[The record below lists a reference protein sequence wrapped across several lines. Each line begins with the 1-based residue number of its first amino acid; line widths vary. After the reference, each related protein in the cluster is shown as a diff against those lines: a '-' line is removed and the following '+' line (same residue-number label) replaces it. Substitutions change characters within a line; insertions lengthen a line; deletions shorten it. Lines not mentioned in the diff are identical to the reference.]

1 MGLLDFFK
9 GNKNKTR
16 LTYAPTFNNSS
27 PNDYNFYNS
36 AYGSQLIL
44 EAIHCKQNEI
54 IKIRP
59 KHLVIKDGVEVVDE
73 SSSVAKVLKRPNDYM
88 TMADFF
94 AKCVF
99 LRETTKNCYIY
110 PEYHMSGNKKVF
122 TALYP
127 LVPREVK
134 YLVDDNGKYFINLT
148 FKNNYQTTLPANSII
163 HWRKDF
169 DDDDYFGGNDDSDTD
184 LLKAVNEYDT
194 LCAAISKAVNCSCQ
208 INGIMKLNSY
218 MSDEKVEAEQQ
229 AFLEKLKNNESGILF
244 TDLKAEYIPMSK
256 DVKLV
261 DAATLDFFYEKILY
275 ATGTP
280 KEILSGNYT
289 KAIKESWYE
298 RAIEPDLRS
307 LALAMEKVFFSDRE
321 EAFGNKIVLYPN
333 NIVFMSMENKIAALQ
348 VMLPAGLLKR
358 NEARELLGYP
368 PLEGEAGEEISQ
380 GYNLTIPQRLAGGDN
395 DD

>member
-1 MGLLDFFK
+1 MDFFK
-9 GNKNKTR
+9 GNKSKTR
-16 LTYAPTFNNSS
+16 MFYAPTFNTGS
-27 PNDYNFYNS
+27 PNDYNTYSS
-36 AYGSQLIL
+36 AYKSQLVL

-59 KHLVIKDGVEVVDE
+59 KHLVMKDGVEVVDE
-73 SSSVAKVLKRPNDYM
+73 SSSIAKVLKRPNEYM

-99 LRETTKNCYIY
+99 LRETTQNCYIY

-127 LVPREVK
+127 LKPREVK
-134 YLVDDNGKYFINLT
+134 YLVDNSGKYFIKMT
-148 FKNNYQTTLPANSII
+148 FNNNYETTLPANSII
-163 HWRKDF
+163 HWRKNY
-169 DDDDYFGGNDDSDTD
+169 DDSDYFGGSDASDDE
-184 LLKAVNEYDT
+184 LLKAVNEYDA
-194 LCAAISKAVNCSCQ
+194 LCSAIAKAVNCSCQ
-208 INGIMKLNSY
+208 VNGIMKLNSY
-218 MSDEKVEAEQQ
+218 MSNDKVEAEQI
-229 AFLEKLKNNESGILF
+229 AFLEKLRNNESGILF
-244 TDLKAEYIPMSK
+244 TDMKAEYTPLNR

-261 DAATLDFFYEKILY
+261 DAATLNFFYDKILY

-321 EAFGNKIVLYPN
+321 EAFGNRIVLYPN
-333 NIVFMSMENKIAALQ
+333 NIIFMTMENRIAALQ
-348 VMLPAGLLKR
+348 VSLPAGLLKR

-368 PLEGEAGEEISQ
+368 PLEGAIGEEVPQ
-380 GYNLTIPQRLAGGDN
+380 GYNLTLNADDAVGGADN
-395 DD
+395 D